1 MGILNDNVGEDRK
14 ALVCMHLTVTI
25 KGDTKFLVNNI
36 MWNVMCTSKKMAKS
50 RQGWLWITVT
60 NGVKNTNI
68 FGPLISILGVC
79 SKGKIY
85 KETLT

>member
-50 RQGWLWITVT
+50 RQG
-60 NGVKNTNI
+60 
-68 FGPLISILGVC
+68 
-79 SKGKIY
+79 
-85 KETLT
+85 